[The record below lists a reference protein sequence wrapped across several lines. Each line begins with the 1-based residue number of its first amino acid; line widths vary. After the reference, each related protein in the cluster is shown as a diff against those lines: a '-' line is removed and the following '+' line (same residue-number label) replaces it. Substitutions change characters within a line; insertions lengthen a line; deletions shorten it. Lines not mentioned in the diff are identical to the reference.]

1 MKKKKKKWNKEKKR
15 IEGEVEKQR
24 NIIMHKRK
32 LTNEIAMFKN
42 RIKEL
47 EENLEKEKKE
57 HRILVEKLKK
67 KIDNLKIEN
76 EKIKTELKI
85 SNEYRNKLEV
95 YQQNT
100 IMKLATTVNKKKN
113 QKYKSKN
120 FLNTSSESSI
130 QEEIYNNSNNNNNNN
145 NSIDNSDIIDNHHY
159 AKNKSHDTKKIN
171 KFDIDKSLLDS
182 SDNSDEIKKIINHKK
197 NNIHK
202 DLEIIYNS
210 STNTDDGIYNN
221 KIKNN
226 IKIKSNNNNNN
237 NNMNLKNNK
246 NKFTLDKLFIQ
257 NKKDKDSYKNSDNNK
272 IDEEYINKNLKR
284 MRSIIKNKKKYLE
297 DKMSNHENDDTCSL
311 LTTTNEI
318 NLNDKEVFF
327 YENCKKNKDKISFN
341 DDINY
346 ANNKSNIKYDKRTSN
361 KEGGDII
368 YENMNK
374 KKNKGSTLNDNN
386 NNNKIMKPSLV
397 NNTNE
402 IYMSDL
408 NTNEHNE
415 TSYKPHRNYST
426 SNQKGKDDII
436 NNKILSKKKTNSTD
450 SYNKN
455 NNIGNDNI
463 LKPFGKDWDFVI
475 NFDFDELFNQ
485 CENVIE
491 SIFSSSKK
499 IKYRQAFIDG
509 KVETLFDDGLKLIE
523 KNRNKKIMHPSNITI
538 YLYPT
543 KDYKAHFP
551 NSYMLFRFVNKGIY
565 QVNIPNKCQLNKF
578 PSGQVD
584 CKYTDGHIQ
593 ILFCDGKRKEILPN
607 REEYVILRN
616 GKILKLI

>member
-1 MKKKKKKWNKEKKR
+1 
-15 IEGEVEKQR
+15 
-24 NIIMHKRK
+24 MHKRK

-130 QEEIYNNSNNNNNNN
+130 QEEIYNNSNNNNNNNNN

-616 GKILKLI
+616 GTIKKLN

>member
-1 MKKKKKKWNKEKKR
+1 
-15 IEGEVEKQR
+15 
-24 NIIMHKRK
+24 
-32 LTNEIAMFKN
+32 
-42 RIKEL
+42 
-47 EENLEKEKKE
+47 
-57 HRILVEKLKK
+57 
-67 KIDNLKIEN
+67 
-76 EKIKTELKI
+76 
-85 SNEYRNKLEV
+85 
-95 YQQNT
+95 
-100 IMKLATTVNKKKN
+100 
-113 QKYKSKN
+113 
-120 FLNTSSESSI
+120 
-130 QEEIYNNSNNNNNNN
+130 
-145 NSIDNSDIIDNHHY
+145 
-159 AKNKSHDTKKIN
+159 
-171 KFDIDKSLLDS
+171 
-182 SDNSDEIKKIINHKK
+182 
-197 NNIHK
+197 
-202 DLEIIYNS
+202 
-210 STNTDDGIYNN
+210 
-221 KIKNN
+221 
-226 IKIKSNNNNNN
+226 
-237 NNMNLKNNK
+237 
-246 NKFTLDKLFIQ
+246 
-257 NKKDKDSYKNSDNNK
+257 
-272 IDEEYINKNLKR
+272 

-551 NSYMLFRFVNKGIY
+551 NSYMV
-565 QVNIPNKCQLNKF
+565 KF
-578 PSGQVD
+578 
-584 CKYTDGHIQ
+584 K
-593 ILFCDGKRKEILPN
+593 KK
-607 REEYVILRN
+607 
-616 GKILKLI
+616 